1 MDCFAPAVKPRARV
15 CQRRL
20 PIGGEEAAHWW
31 RGGCPPVERRL
42 PTGGGAC
49 ADTWPRP
56 GLLLYRARAR
66 ARGPPEPPAHAPA
79 GLIDARHRT
88 GRVSL
93 GRHSRRPVTRFNEAG
108 AAAGG
113 AAGARTQY
121 HRHARPLSARGRR
134 RGLLCTCCKAA
145 RARVPEE
152 AAHLWRGGCTPVERR
167 LPTGR
172 GAVLAELRLRS

>member
-1 MDCFAPAVKPRARV
+1 MEGPVLIPG
-15 CQRRL
+15 
-20 PIGGEEAAHWW
+20 PGP
-31 RGGCPPVERRL
+31 GCCCTV
-42 PTGGGAC
+42 
-49 ADTWPRP
+49 
-56 GLLLYRARAR
+56 RARAR
-66 ARGPPEPPAHAPA
+66 ARAARWNPAHAPA

-152 AAHLWRGGCTPVERR
+152 AAHRWRGGCTPVERR